1 MTNALPRVAAYLQS
15 GEYLRPLRI
24 TAFGSSTTEGYG
36 ATDPVRTSYPAVT
49 RERLLPFVP
58 GGIALANRGVSGEDI
73 EAMASRFAAIP
84 RDRPDLVLVQT
95 GSNDGPHG
103 IGVGRFEHLM
113 EELIGVVRSCGAD
126 PLLIEP
132 QFCTVLEAEP
142 RFPPFLDSV
151 RAIGA
156 RHAIPVF
163 PRYDEMR
170 LWAAETGLGCA
181 GLSPDGMHMDDLGYG
196 LLGEA
201 IAAFI
206 RQAAGAG
213 DGWARSAEQ
222 GLTQGTGGRARAP
235 SSETDGLDGSA

>member
-1 MTNALPRVAAYLQS
+1 MTPALPRVAAYLRS

-36 ATDPVRTSYPAVT
+36 ASDPVRTSYPSVM

-58 GGIALANRGVSGEDI
+58 GGITLINRGVSGEDI
-73 EAMASRFAAIP
+73 EAMATRFDDIG
-84 RDRPDLVLVQT
+84 RDRPDLVLLQT
-95 GSNDGPHG
+95 GSNDGPRG
-103 IGVGRFEHLM
+103 IAVARFERPM
-113 EELIGVVRSCGAD
+113 EELIDVVRSCGAD

-132 QFCTVLEAEP
+132 QFCTVLEADP

-151 RAIGA
+151 RALGL
-156 RHAIPVF
+156 RHGIPVF

-201 IAAFI
+201 VAAFV
-206 RQAAGAG
+206 RQAAGEG
-213 DGWARSAEQ
+213 DGWVRSATEGVGAWPDQ
-222 GLTQGTGGRARAP
+222 GRP
-235 SSETDGLDGSA
+235 